1 MKNKMITGAIIAI
14 LLLSTALLFW
24 YFTPS
29 EVSIVSIDAPKEL
42 LIGQLGD
49 LTVNLQNNASK
60 DVNVTINV
68 KNSLVNAKGESLKG
82 VGVVSYEN
90 LNYSSQNALNV
101 ADTSQKDVMLKP
113 GRNSMTFMVGY
124 EVHGPQKVIV
134 EVYQYGKLV
143 DSRTIEINIPTPKI
157 SMDFWSHRGI
167 NGTHEI
173 HAVYGALQ
181 LKGKGSARGIVVN
194 VSVINELTNA
204 TVSTVTRTYSLNSKS
219 YVEYSYHP
227 LVVWENHNSTSDPV
241 TGMETKTF
249 IENIAP
255 IVVIELSKGEPS
267 AEKYIMSPIVVKG
280 KVGDRY
286 KVLVSATWRDKVVSS
301 EVRIP

>member
-1 MKNKMITGAIIAI
+1 
-14 LLLSTALLFW
+14 
-24 YFTPS
+24 
-29 EVSIVSIDAPKEL
+29 
-42 LIGQLGD
+42 
-49 LTVNLQNNASK
+49 
-60 DVNVTINV
+60 
-68 KNSLVNAKGESLKG
+68 
-82 VGVVSYEN
+82 
-90 LNYSSQNALNV
+90 
-101 ADTSQKDVMLKP
+101 
-113 GRNSMTFMVGY
+113 
-124 EVHGPQKVIV
+124 
-134 EVYQYGKLV
+134 
-143 DSRTIEINIPTPKI
+143 
-157 SMDFWSHRGI
+157 MDFWSHRGI